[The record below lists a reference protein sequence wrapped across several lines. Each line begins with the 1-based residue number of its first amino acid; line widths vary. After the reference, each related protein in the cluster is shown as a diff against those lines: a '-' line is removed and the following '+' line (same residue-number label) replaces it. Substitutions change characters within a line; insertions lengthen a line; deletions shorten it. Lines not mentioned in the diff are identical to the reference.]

1 MPYRKKVYK
10 KYNRNGNGR
19 PGYSWCA
26 KMVLSDGAKA
36 LAMAKYLKGLVNVE
50 FKQITVQAT
59 AGIVGTSAV
68 HTQLTNLSRG
78 DDDTQRDGNAVRLK
92 SVHIKGFIKQDPNAT
107 QTTVRLVLVHDKQTN
122 QALATFSDIY
132 FDNSAADAVISPRN
146 IDNMKRFVI
155 LWDHNISLSVGS
167 NGTKF
172 FNFYKQ
178 INIPLRYDGN
188 AGDITDL
195 TQSSL
200 QFIQVSDEGSDTP
213 DITFSVRLRF
223 VDN

>member
-19 PGYSWCA
+19 PGYSRCA